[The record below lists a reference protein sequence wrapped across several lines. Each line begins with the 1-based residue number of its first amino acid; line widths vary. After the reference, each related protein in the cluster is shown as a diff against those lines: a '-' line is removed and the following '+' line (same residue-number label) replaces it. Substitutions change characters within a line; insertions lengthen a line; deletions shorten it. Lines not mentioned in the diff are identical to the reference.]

1 MTVRGLVVL
10 SVLVVLTAC
19 APPVAGPPSLAP
31 AGDELTE
38 PERIQLEKAEYLL
51 VRRCMT
57 RAGFR
62 YWLPRVL
69 TVEERKGSRYML
81 TDLGW
86 ARKHGYGLRLKQELT
101 AAKEHDPNLAYVN
114 GLSADQRGRYNDALD
129 GGPGAATVTVKLP
142 SGGTVSGSSG
152 GCVGEARDKLYA
164 DHEAWFRVSKI
175 ATNLL
180 PLYVPDLVADRRF
193 TAAVRAWSRCMAG
206 QGHEYADPGAIRA
219 ALPRLTK
226 GLGPDRAQA
235 LEVELAVA
243 EATCARRTSYA
254 ETTRPLERE
263 YRDRA
268 SRPYAREL
276 ALHRR
281 LERAALERARLIIGS
296 GA

>member
-1 MTVRGLVVL
+1 MAVRGIVVL
-10 SVLVVLTAC
+10 LVLAFLAAC
-19 APPVAGPPSLAP
+19 GSPYSPAP
-31 AGDELTE
+31 ADGELAE

-51 VRRCMT
+51 IQQCMT
-57 RAGFR
+57 REGFR

-81 TDLGW
+81 TDVGW
-86 ARKHGYGLRLKQELT
+86 ARRYGYGLRLKQELA
-101 AAKEHDPNLAYVN
+101 AAKEHDPNLVYVK
-114 GLSADQRGRYNDALD
+114 GLSEDQRGRYNDALD
-129 GGPGAATVTVKLP
+129 GGPGAAIMTVKLP
-142 SGGTVSGSSG
+142 SGGTVSGKFG
-152 GCVGEARDKLYA
+152 GCAGEARDELYR
-164 DHEAWFRVSKI
+164 DHETWFRVNKI

-180 PLYVPDLVADRRF
+180 PLYVPGLVADKRF

-226 GLGPDRAQA
+226 GLGPARAHA

-254 ETTRPLERE
+254 ETARPLERE
-263 YRDRA
+263 YRDHV
-268 SRPYAREL
+268 SRSYAQEL

-281 LERAALERARLIIGS
+281 LERAALERARRIIGS